1 MFNTFIR
8 IDKEKGSYDKRSHQ
22 DNFYSKSSYNNEFQF
37 CRICGKNNRFEYDR
51 CTVCKSN

>member
-1 MFNTFIR
+1 MFNIFNHT
-8 IDKEKGSYDKRSHQ
+8 DKEKSLYNERSHQ

-37 CRICGKNNRFEYDR
+37 CRICGKHNRFEYDR

>member
-1 MFNTFIR
+1 MFNIFTQ
-8 IDKEKGSYDKRSHQ
+8 IDKEKGSYAERSHQ

-37 CRICGKNNRFEYDR
+37 CRICGKYNRFEYDR

>member
-1 MFNTFIR
+1 MLNIFTQ
-8 IDKEKGSYDKRSHQ
+8 IDREKGSYDKRSHQ